1 MAQEVTPPD
10 MVGAGIAAPQGTNAS
25 SLMAQLRQGGLPGDM
40 VGLRAMPQQTPGQSY
55 ASALAGG
62 VAQMQGQPNPIA
74 GMQRQQFQQAQQ
86 QAQMHQRIIEQRMRR
101 EEGVL
106 SLSKDL
112 LQSENEEARM
122 VGARGVMNF
131 MKANG
136 QQVPESLVKSLATR
150 RMDTKEMGDVLRE
163 MTMGVDDAQIALRHP
178 NLDPQT
184 RAQLRASAKSDDTRR
199 LLGLP
204 TQREEQAE
212 VLKLKKLDAE
222 VMEVQFPELKG
233 NAELQLAVEMAH
245 RKINAGKGYREG
257 TKDTQRL
264 AYDFALEQVRSLKER
279 ELAIK
284 EAAEAR
290 KNALMA
296 TQQRLMESV
305 LGGGGPLSGGGGTPG
320 FEPSVSIGP
329 SGPTVTF
336 KPQTQVKQG
345 IADLQNTEAIFDSIK
360 QMSGQ
365 LMTAPS
371 AVEAGIQGAK
381 LKFGSLT
388 KSHTLAAAYDDS
400 KQAFLGVLSRSLG
413 GERGVLTDRD
423 IARIDRMLPGFGDT
437 KKIRDL
443 KVGLIENL
451 LKTSIE
457 AKQSLLAGQP
467 VSGDFR
473 QRVEGLLRAAEEKA
487 EGPVAPTSPLTA
499 PRSLRVRDRKS
510 GRTGTMTLQPGEPV
524 PEGVEVIK

>member
-1 MAQEVTPPD
+1 
-10 MVGAGIAAPQGTNAS
+10 MVGAGITAPQGTDAS

-40 VGLRAMPQQTPGQSY
+40 AGLAMPQQTPGQSY

-163 MTMGVDDAQIALRHP
+163 MTMGIDDAQIALRHP

-184 RAQLRASAKSDDTRR
+184 RAQLRASAKSDDTRK

-222 VMEVQFPELKG
+222 VMEAQFPELKG

-257 TKDTQRL
+257 DKNSQRI
-264 AYDFALEQVRSLKER
+264 AYDMALDEVRSLKER

-290 KNALMA
+290 KNLLMA
-296 TQQRLMESV
+296 QQNRLMETV
-305 LGGGGPLSGGGGTPG
+305 LGVGGPLGGGAAG
-320 FEPSVSIGP
+320 FEPSISIGP
-329 SGPTVTF
+329 SGPTVSF
-336 KPQTQVKQG
+336 KPQVKTKEAL
-345 IADLQNTEAIFDSIK
+345 ADLQQTEAIFDSIR
-360 QMSGQ
+360 QMSGA
-365 LMTAPS
+365 LMIAKSAP
-371 AVEAGIQGAK
+371 EALLQSAK
-381 LKFGSLT
+381 LYGGATLKT
-388 KSHTLAAAYDDS
+388 NTLAAAYEDS

-423 IARIDRMLPGFGDT
+423 IARIDKMLPGFGDT
-437 KKIRDL
+437 KAVRDL
-443 KVGLIENL
+443 KIGLIDNL
-451 LKTSIE
+451 LKTSME
-457 AKQSLLAGQP
+457 AKNSMLAGKP

-473 QRVEGLLRAAEEKA
+473 ARIETLIRKA
-487 EGPVAPTSPLTA
+487 EGPTA
-499 PRSLRVRDRKS
+499 PRPKLSRQQYEGLRQKGYSDEQIMDKYEVVR
-510 GRTGTMTLQPGEPV
+510 
-524 PEGVEVIK
+524 